1 MTGSIMAFPEDYSG
15 AAAMP
20 PPPVVMPNGVPVGGG
35 SPADAAAAGL
45 AAAGNVGVPGDDGST
60 TEGLTDRE
68 GHALSAAEK
77 FPANEADAA
86 GEFQA
91 VGAQGGIEQL
101 MPMVTGL
108 AGAISGA
115 VGGALGPITQ
125 VPQQAMQAGQGA
137 VGPLMEA
144 VKSAGGGELDAGG
157 GDGLD
162 GLSDQELLDSL
173 GLEDP
178 ALSGGDVGAGGG
190 GGGGDT
196 GSGGGGGG
204 GDATSPTGYMGP
216 PPVPMSSAPTTP
228 AAAPSK
234 PSVVAA
240 SGGAPAPATTGM
252 GGGMMPMM
260 PPGMAGAGG
269 GGDSKDSKSDE
280 KRVVAPG
287 VPNGAPVKG
296 RMTVPPSIPVTQTT
310 DAKSA
315 GAPTKAATKRIEVTR
330 TSTQDKK

>member
-20 PPPVVMPNGVPVGGG
+20 PPPVVTPNGVPVGGG

-86 GEFQA
+86 GQFQA

-144 VKSAGGGELDAGG
+144 VKGAGDGGLDAGG

-178 ALSGGDVGAGGG
+178 ALSGGDMGVGGG

-196 GSGGGGGG
+196 GGGGGGG
-204 GDATSPTGYMGP
+204 EATSPTGYMGP

-234 PSVVAA
+234 PSVVAP
-240 SGGAPAPATTGM
+240 SGGTPAPATTGM

-310 DAKSA
+310 DAKST

-330 TSTQDKK
+330 TSTQDKKS